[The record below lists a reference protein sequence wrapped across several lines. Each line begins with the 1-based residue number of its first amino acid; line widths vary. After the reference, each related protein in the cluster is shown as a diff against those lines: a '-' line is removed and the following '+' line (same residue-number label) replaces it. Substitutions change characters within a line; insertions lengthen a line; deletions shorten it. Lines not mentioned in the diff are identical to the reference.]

1 MEWMHFKSKEQS
13 LTIMILVLIMRI
25 YPQILVLGL
34 TSDRLCK
41 KSGPYGPYHIIL
53 KVPLKVDRPSQVK
66 AAADPAS
73 KLRSRNKESLAE
85 VPTIS
90 RFYPGSARF
99 LFCFFL
105 GRGN

>member
-41 KSGPYGPYHIIL
+41 KSGPYGPYHII
-53 KVPLKVDRPSQVK
+53 
-66 AAADPAS
+66 
-73 KLRSRNKESLAE
+73 
-85 VPTIS
+85 
-90 RFYPGSARF
+90 
-99 LFCFFL
+99 
-105 GRGN
+105 